1 MILCWVVLRLNEF
14 RPLEE
19 LRIGKITEVN
29 GTGIRVEIDA
39 NIVDLM
45 KIYNGKVYPIGQISS
60 IIKINFGRKILF
72 AYVNML
78 RMKSDLINENNQI
91 IKPSEDTRIIDADLF
106 SEGIWSQPSGK
117 LMFNS
122 GIETYPLP
130 LQSAYIMTQ
139 SELDILYESAEKS
152 NDDSVFPY
160 VTIGKYVGSK
170 QNCTINI
177 DKLFGHHCA
186 ILGSTGS
193 GKSGTVTSIIHSIL
207 EYSYNGKVLK
217 PNIILIDP
225 HGEYGKPFLKV
236 ATLYRAYSQI
246 NGDCTQ
252 YKELILPYWMM
263 TSNELRELV
272 IGKTEHEATSQ
283 NNIIY
288 EAIGYAKMVQ
298 AGIVNKYQD
307 DPVGRMELVYCE
319 GKSESDMLKFDR
331 DKPIPFS
338 LSDFELHI
346 DKIQGR
352 KVGSKDSLS
361 SSARK
366 DIDSILRKL
375 KSLRTNPQLNYLMK
389 EYTKDM
395 TLKDIL
401 GQFLG
406 SKEDNK
412 CLSIIDISGIPNE
425 VAGVLTA
432 LISRLL
438 FQFKLWQTHEERKAN
453 PVVLVCEEAHRYV
466 PNGGE
471 VQYKEAQNAI
481 RRIAKEGRKYGIGLM
496 LVSQRPSDVESTV
509 LSQCNTWIILRLSN
523 SNDQSYVGSFMPDNS
538 NGLLRGISSLTRRE
552 AVVVGEAIAL
562 PSRIKIRELSLEQLP
577 DSADISFV
585 NGWSVITHENNGASE
600 IEEGTSI
607 HKNNEII
614 EIDEVNNTQ
623 EELINVVVQRWTQI

>member
-1 MILCWVVLRLNEF
+1 VLKLNEF
-14 RPLEE
+14 RHLDE
-19 LRIGKITEVN
+19 LKIGRITEVN

-45 KIYNGKVYPIGQISS
+45 KIYNGKVYPIGQIAS
-60 IIKINFGRKILF
+60 IIKINCGRKILF

-78 RMKSDLINENNQI
+78 RMKSDLINENSQI
-91 IKPSEDTRIIDADLF
+91 VKPSEDTRIIEADLF
-106 SEGIWSQPSGK
+106 SEGIWSQTSKK
-117 LMFNS
+117 LLFNN

-130 LQSAYIMTQ
+130 LQSVYIMTQ
-139 SELDILYESAEKS
+139 TEMDILYKSAEKR
-152 NDDSVFPY
+152 NDDSIFPY
-160 VTIGKYVGSK
+160 VSIGKYVGSN
-170 QNCTINI
+170 QDCTINI

-207 EYSYNGKVLK
+207 EYSHEEKKLN

-236 ATLYRAYSQI
+236 ATIYRAYSQI
-246 NGDCTQ
+246 NGDVTQ
-252 YKELILPYWMM
+252 YKELMLPYWIM

-272 IGKTEHEATSQ
+272 IGKTKHEATSQ
-283 NNIIY
+283 DNIVY
-288 EAIGYAKMVQ
+288 EAIGYAKMVN
-298 AGIVNKYQD
+298 AGIVEKYDD
-307 DPVGRMELVYCE
+307 DPYGREALTYCK
-319 GKSESDMLKFDR
+319 GKSEADMLKFDR

-338 LSDFELHI
+338 LSDFELHMN
-346 DKIQGR
+346 KIQGR
-352 KVGSKDSLS
+352 KPNKKDPLS
-361 SSARK
+361 SSDRK

-375 KSLRTNPQLNYLMK
+375 KSLRTNPQLDYLMK
-389 EYTKDM
+389 ESIDNVKLQDV
-395 TLKDIL
+395 I
-401 GQFLG
+401 GQFIG
-406 SKEDNK
+406 VKENNK

-432 LISRLL
+432 LIARLI

-453 PVVLVCEEAHRYV
+453 PIVLVCEEAHRYV
-466 PNGGE
+466 PNAGE

-562 PSRIKIRELSLEQLP
+562 PSRIKIRKLSLEQLP

-585 NGWSVITHENNGASE
+585 SGWIDTTHDNNGSTE
-600 IEEGTSI
+600 IV
-607 HKNNEII
+607 
-614 EIDEVNNTQ
+614 DVNNTQ
-623 EELINVVVQRWTQI
+623 GELINNVVKRWIQM

>member
-1 MILCWVVLRLNEF
+1 MNEF

-29 GTGIRVEIDA
+29 GTGIRVEIDP

-72 AYVNML
+72 AYVKML
-78 RMKSDLINENNQI
+78 RMKSDLVNENNQF

-106 SEGIWSQPSGK
+106 SEGNWSQSTRK
-117 LMFNS
+117 LIFNN
-122 GIETYPLP
+122 GIEAYPLP
-130 LQSAYIMTQ
+130 LQSVYIMTQ

-152 NDDSVFPY
+152 SDSSVFPY
-160 VTIGKYVGSK
+160 VSIGKYVGSN
-170 QNCTINI
+170 QSCTINI

-207 EYSYNGKVLK
+207 EYSYKDKVLK

-225 HGEYGKPFLKV
+225 HGEYGKPFLNV
-236 ATLYRAYSQI
+236 ATLYRAYSLI
-246 NGDCTQ
+246 NGDDLQ
-252 YKELILPYWMM
+252 FKELVLPYWMM

-288 EAIGYAKMVQ
+288 EAIGYARMVQ
-298 AGIVNKYQD
+298 AGIVNRYED
-307 DPVGRMELVYCE
+307 EPNGRQLLSYCE
-319 GKSESDMLKFDR
+319 GKSEGDMLNFDR

-338 LSDFELHI
+338 LFDFEFHI
-346 DKIQGR
+346 DKVQGR
-352 KVGSKDSLS
+352 KVGKKDSLS
-361 SSARK
+361 ASDRK

-375 KSLRTNPQLNYLMK
+375 KSLQTNPQLNYLMN
-389 EYTKDM
+389 EYNHDV
-395 TLKDIL
+395 TLKDVL

-406 SKEDNK
+406 VKEDNK

-425 VAGVLTA
+425 VAGILTA

-438 FQFKLWQTHEERKAN
+438 FQFKLWQTHDERKAN

-538 NGLLRGISSLTRRE
+538 NGLLKGISSLKRCE

-562 PSRIKIRELSLEQLP
+562 PSRIKIRELSPEQLP

-585 NGWSVITHENNGASE
+585 NGWSVIQQDDAGAYEIEKDDNTHEHNGATE
-600 IEEGTSI
+600 V
-607 HKNNEII
+607 
-614 EIDEVNNTQ
+614 DEAAMTREDV
-623 EELINVVVQRWTQI
+623 INDAILRWTKI